1 MNHAASKVLYILA
14 QNASATRSF
23 GKHPANLLHAPRFSA
38 DEEVDEEVFKSIDT
52 NRVCA

>member
-23 GKHPANLLHAPRFSA
+23 GTHSANLLHTPSFSA